1 MPASAP
7 RQHSPAHGDADKLL
21 REDIREMVDAA
32 DEVLQLTTIR
42 KNLHG
47 RGWAAFHELP
57 EWEIFQMTEEYHD
70 KYGEPSLMLPLA
82 FGS

>member
-1 MPASAP
+1 
-7 RQHSPAHGDADKLL
+7 
-21 REDIREMVDAA
+21 MVDAA

-57 EWEIFQMTEEYHD
+57 EWEIFQMTEEQY
-70 KYGEPSLMLPLA
+70 
-82 FGS
+82 